1 MFYVRQK
8 ASPFGD
14 EEVTQTAGR
23 RHHSFR
29 RWMHHEP
36 LPDLWQAGDV
46 ENSQPAVANLSRN
59 CVCRDNAIPRPAIT
73 ACLIVSLDPISM
85 PMRGSNAMLGQES
98 LRQQARPGAN
108 LAHQNGLLGDLS
120 RRDRTLLG

>member
-1 MFYVRQK
+1 
-8 ASPFGD
+8 
-14 EEVTQTAGR
+14 
-23 RHHSFR
+23 
-29 RWMHHEP
+29 MHHEP

-46 ENSQPAVANLSRN
+46 ENCQPAVANLSRN
-59 CVCRDNAIPRPAIT
+59 CVCTDKRNPEARHY
-73 ACLIVSLDPISM
+73 CLLDRLI
-85 PMRGSNAMLGQES
+85 GSYLHADAGLDAMLGQEP